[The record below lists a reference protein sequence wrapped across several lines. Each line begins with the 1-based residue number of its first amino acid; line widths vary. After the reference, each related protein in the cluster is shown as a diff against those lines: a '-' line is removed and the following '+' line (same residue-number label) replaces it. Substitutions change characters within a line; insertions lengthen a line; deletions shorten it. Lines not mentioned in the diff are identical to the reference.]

1 MHINDVDSD
10 QYYDFLQ
17 GSILVDMDANDTAY
31 VYFYQPNGSTTTHI
45 HHQNTYFTGHL
56 VA

>member
-17 GSILVDMDANDTAY
+17 GSLLVDMDANDTAY
-31 VYFYQPNGSTTTHI
+31 VYFYQPNGSTTT
-45 HHQNTYFTGHL
+45 NTI
-56 VA
+56 